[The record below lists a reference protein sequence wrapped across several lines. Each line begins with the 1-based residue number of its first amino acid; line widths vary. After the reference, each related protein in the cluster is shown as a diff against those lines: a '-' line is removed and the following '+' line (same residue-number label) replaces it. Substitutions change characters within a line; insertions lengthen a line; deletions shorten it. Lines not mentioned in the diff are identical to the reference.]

1 MAITTKIETITV
13 TSTIH
18 HAGSTIVE
26 RGTIRVRMPSNY
38 NPAFVTADDIE
49 NDPALEIVG
58 DEPEPMDTT
67 EFAGWTFDECSTDEG
82 AYYSTDENVR
92 YCVATGITEA
102 NGYEIEEDVRWAR
115 VMHAEDFVA
124 TGHLYE
130 GEDAIEDAMRK
141 AMDLSEE

>member
-1 MAITTKIETITV
+1 MTTKIETITV

-18 HAGSTIVE
+18 TAGSTIVE
-26 RGTIRVRMPSNY
+26 KGTIRVRMPSNY
-38 NPAFVTADDIE
+38 NPAFLTADDIE

-58 DEPEPMDTT
+58 DEPETNF
-67 EFAGWTFDECSTDEG
+67 EGWTFDECGTDEG
-82 AYYSTDENVR
+82 AYYSTDESVR

-102 NGYEIEEDVRWAR
+102 NGYDIEEDVRWAR

-124 TGHLYE
+124 TGNLYE
-130 GEDAIEDAMRK
+130 GDDAIEDAMRK